1 MIKVLI
7 WAAAAQAATAVPLQP
22 PADYGANVPY
32 EEGVKIGEAFIKADL
47 ADPTSAQFEWPFR
60 FVQFTE
66 KVPLFKRTT
75 GYASCFTYNA
85 KNLMGGY
92 VGAHMYR
99 IIIRDHKVID
109 YMRVSDLKFVPDI
122 CKELTTKFGMG
133 PAPTQKLPLG
143 VTFQPS
149 LEGAIVLSVGR
160 GSLAESVGI
169 KPGDVVEALNG
180 TAVKGKSADEIAA
193 IMLESPDALSV
204 SIIGK
209 ATLIVDRSVKPSM

>member
-22 PADYGANVPY
+22 PADYGSNVPY

-47 ADPTSAQFEWPFR
+47 ADPASAQFEWPYR

-66 KVPLFKRTT
+66 KIPLSKRTT

-85 KNLMGGY
+85 KNTMGGY
-92 VGAHMYR
+92 VDR

-109 YMRVSDLKFVPDI
+109 YRRVSDLRFVPDI
-122 CKELTTKFGMG
+122 CKELITKFGMG

-149 LEGAIVLSVGR
+149 LDGAIVLSVGR

-204 SIIGK
+204 SIKGK
-209 ATLIVDRSVKPSM
+209 AAVIVDRSAKPSM